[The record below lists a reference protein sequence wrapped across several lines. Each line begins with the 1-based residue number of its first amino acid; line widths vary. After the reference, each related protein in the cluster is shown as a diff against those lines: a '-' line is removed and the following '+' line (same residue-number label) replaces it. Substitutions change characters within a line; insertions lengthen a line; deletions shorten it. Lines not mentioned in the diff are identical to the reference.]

1 MLMMAWGCE
10 THSRQLFTTTRT
22 FYASEEPP
30 EEGPPEAGRG
40 WRARVPSG
48 RQAISAAGL
57 ALSIAI
63 PAGFLAYAIRVHHK
77 FGLTWVTALGLLVAL
92 SIVTAAAVYGSR
104 R

>member
-1 MLMMAWGCE
+1 MEAP
-10 THSRQLFTTTRT
+10 
-22 FYASEEPP
+22 AEPTQNR
-30 EEGPPEAGRG
+30 AG
-40 WRARVPSG
+40 WRARVPRG

-63 PAGFLAYAIRVHHK
+63 PAGFLAYAIHVHKK
-77 FGLTWVTALGLLVAL
+77 FGITWFTAVGFLVAL